1 MLADEYHNKKQSAKI
16 LSVLFYFLNFNFV
29 LFLASP

>member
-1 MLADEYHNKKQSAKI
+1 MLADEYHKKQSAKI